1 MIPIKCSYTELVP
14 IHKIQEHPK
23 NPHKHSPEQIERL
36 AKLID
41 FQGIR
46 HPIIISKRSG
56 FVIAGHGRLMALKKL
71 NVEKVPVDY
80 QDFKNEAQEYSFI
93 VSDNAIG
100 KDEWAILD
108 LGDINQAILD
118 HNIDLDIDMLGIKS
132 FNLKL
137 DAETNNENNQNTD
150 DPESEFE
157 HECPSCGFQF

>member
-1 MIPIKCSYTELVP
+1 MTQIKCSYTELVP

-23 NPHKHSPEQIERL
+23 NPHKHSDEQIERL

-56 FVIAGHGRLMALKKL
+56 FVIAGHGRLMALKRL
-71 NVEKVPVDY
+71 NIEKVPVDY

-108 LGDINQAILD
+108 LGDINKTILD

-137 DAETNNENNQNTD
+137 ESEESIESNQETPDT
-150 DPESEFE
+150 EFE